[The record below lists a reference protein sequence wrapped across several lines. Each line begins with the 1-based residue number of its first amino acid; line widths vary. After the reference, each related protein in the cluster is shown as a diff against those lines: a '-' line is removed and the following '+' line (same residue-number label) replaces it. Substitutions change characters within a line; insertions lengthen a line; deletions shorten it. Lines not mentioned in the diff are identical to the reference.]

1 VIQVT
6 NLCKSYGPKVAIS
19 DVTFDVKDGEILGFL
34 GPNGAGKTTT
44 MRILCGYMP
53 PTSGTAIVDGHDV
66 FTDSLQARRKIGYLP
81 ESVPLYPEMSVE
93 DYLHFMAQIRGVPG
107 SRRKERVDRVIKQCH
122 VDDVRTKL
130 IGRLS
135 RGYRQ
140 RVGIAQALVHDPPV
154 LVLDEPTVGL
164 DPKQITDTRQLIKSL
179 GGSHTI
185 LLSTHILPEVSMIC
199 NRVVIIS
206 DGHVV
211 AEDTPDNLTRRL
223 RGAERISLEVRG
235 PAEEVRRRLQGLP
248 HVVRVQ
254 AQPSSGGSRFQVECA
269 AGRDVREDVAR
280 AVVQAGWGLLEL
292 RAATM
297 SLEEVFLKLITT
309 EPGQAGE
316 EPRADG
322 SPDGQVRP
330 RGRAKAGQQGD
341 RKKGVSV

>member
-1 VIQVT
+1 MIQVT

-19 DVTFDVKDGEILGFL
+19 NVTFDVKDGEILGFL

-53 PTSGTAIVDGHDV
+53 PTSGTAIVGGYDV
-66 FTDSLQARRKIGYLP
+66 FNDSLKARRKIGYLP
-81 ESVPLYPEMSVE
+81 ESVPLYPEMTVQ
-93 DYLHFMAQIRGVPG
+93 DYLHFMAQIRGVPR
-107 SRRKERVDRVIKQCH
+107 SDRKARVEHVMKLCH
-122 VDDVRTKL
+122 VDDVHSKL

-199 NRVVIIS
+199 NRVVIIN
-206 DGHVV
+206 DGRVI

-235 PAEEVRRRLQGLP
+235 PADKI
-248 HVVRVQ
+248 Q
-254 AQPSSGGSRFQVECA
+254 ATLERIPNVLTVSTAPSDGRPRFLVDCA
-269 AGRDVREDVAR
+269 VGQDVREDLAAAIVSN
-280 AVVQAGWGLLEL
+280 GWGLLEL
-292 RAATM
+292 RPLGM
-297 SLEEVFLKLITT
+297 SLEEVFLKLITR
-309 EPGQAGE
+309 E
-316 EPRADG
+316 EDTV
-322 SPDGQVRP
+322 Q
-330 RGRAKAGQQGD
+330 
-341 RKKGVSV
+341 